1 MSVPLAALSSAATLA
16 VPPGKGDAAAESAA
30 VADSAP
36 FAALIQQL
44 MAKQGGGVSDLNE
57 LLFPGNA
64 STDQDSEAG
73 PSAGDLNALLPF
85 LEALGLIQPTP
96 AENAVAAGN
105 PAIPAAALPT
115 PQGAAA
121 ESLPGAAL
129 QAGSA
134 GIAAAVPEKKID
146 TDGTVDGMLRG
157 QEFASQL
164 VETIAAAK
172 EEPHAPGNTAA
183 AIQQVI
189 ASVAPRGSA
198 QPTQAIAQ
206 PVGTPGW
213 SEEIGNK
220 IVWMANRLESKAE
233 LVLTPP
239 QMGRVEV
246 SLSIS
251 GDQAAA
257 SFVSGNPAVREAL
270 EAALPRLREVLAEA
284 GIQLGQA
291 QVGAENARQSA
302 QQHKNPDNFGFD
314 GGIAADNA
322 SLPAHSGSVSA
333 AAGLK
338 MGRGLVDVFA

>member
-1 MSVPLAALSSAATLA
+1 MSVPIASLSPAAALAL
-16 VPPGKGDAAAESAA
+16 PPGKGDAVAESAA

-44 MAKQGGGVSDLNE
+44 MAKQGGGAGDLNE
-57 LLFPGNA
+57 RLFPGGA
-64 STDQDSEAG
+64 LGDQDSEAD
-73 PSAGDLNALLPF
+73 PSAGDLDALLPF
-85 LEALGLIQPTP
+85 LEALGLIPPAP

-115 PQGAAA
+115 QGTMGENVSVATL
-121 ESLPGAAL
+121 ET
-129 QAGSA
+129 GST
-134 GIAAAVPEKKID
+134 GIAAAPEKKTGAD
-146 TDGTVDGMLRG
+146 VTGEAMLRG
-157 QEFASQL
+157 REFAAQL
-164 VETIAAAK
+164 VETIATAQQD
-172 EEPHAPGNTAA
+172 PHAPGNTAA
-183 AIQQVI
+183 AVQQAI
-189 ASVAPRGSA
+189 ASVAPRSGDQS
-198 QPTQAIAQ
+198 TQAVAR
-206 PVGTPGW
+206 PVGAPGW

-246 SLSIS
+246 SLSIA
-251 GDQAAA
+251 GDQATA

-302 QQHKNPDNFGFD
+302 QQDKNPDNFGFAA
-314 GGIAADNA
+314 GSAADNA
-322 SLPAHSGSVSA
+322 GLPSHDGSIPA

-338 MGRGLVDVFA
+338 TGRGLVDVFA

>member
-1 MSVPLAALSSAATLA
+1 MSVPIASLSPAAALAATL
-16 VPPGKGDAAAESAA
+16 GKGDAVAESVAT
-30 VADSAP
+30 ADSAP
-36 FAALIQQL
+36 FAALVQRL
-44 MAKQGGGVSDLNE
+44 MAKQGAGASDLNE
-57 LLFPGNA
+57 LLFPGGA

-85 LEALGLIQPTP
+85 LEALGLIQPPP

-115 PQGAAA
+115 RGAAEESMA
-121 ESLPGAAL
+121 EAAL
-129 QAGSA
+129 QTGSA
-134 GIAAAVPEKKID
+134 GIAAAVPEKKIGA
-146 TDGTVDGMLRG
+146 DGTGEAMLRG

-172 EEPHAPGNTAA
+172 QDPHAPGNTAA
-183 AIQQVI
+183 AVQQVI
-189 ASVAPRGSA
+189 ASVAPRGSD
-198 QPTQAIAQ
+198 QPTQTVAQ

-246 SLSIS
+246 SLSIT
-251 GDQAAA
+251 GDQATAN
-257 SFVSGNPAVREAL
+257 FVSGNPAVREAL

-284 GIQLGQA
+284 GIQLGQT

-302 QQHKNPDNFGFD
+302 QQDKNPDNFGFAA
-314 GGIAADNA
+314 GSTADNA
-322 SLPAHSGSVSA
+322 GLPTHDGSTSV